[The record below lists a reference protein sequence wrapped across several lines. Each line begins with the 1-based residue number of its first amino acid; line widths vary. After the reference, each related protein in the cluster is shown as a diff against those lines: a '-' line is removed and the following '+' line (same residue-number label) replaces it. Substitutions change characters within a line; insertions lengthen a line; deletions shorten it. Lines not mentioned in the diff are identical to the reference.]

1 MLPRSERSP
10 ELPRS
15 WFSWFGTFWKI
26 PDAYALTHQGL
37 DAYLFLR
44 YLRVAF
50 IISLVSLG
58 ITWPILF
65 PVNAT
70 GDNNQTQLEI
80 LSYSN
85 INPDTE
91 GSRYYA
97 HAFVAWVVYG
107 FVMYM
112 ILRECIFY
120 INLRQAYLLS
130 PHYANRIS
138 SRTVLFTSVPDD
150 YLDEAKIRA
159 MFNNSVRH
167 VWIAGK
173 TDKLDELVQER
184 DKVAMKLEGAEVKLL
199 KLVNKARVK
208 ATNKGGAATNNNGN
222 DNGAAA
228 APADADAE
236 TGSIAAR
243 WITDKQR
250 PTHRLGPLGLVGKKV
265 DTIDWSRAELQR
277 TVPETE
283 KLQAEWNAGNFT
295 KVNAVFVEFMNQAD
309 AQAAFQV
316 LTHHKALHMCPKVVG
331 VKPEEVVWKSL
342 SIPWWQVVIRRY
354 AVYAFIAALIVFWA
368 IPVAIVGLIAQVNT
382 LRPLPGLT
390 GWLLAGSGA
399 TARLS
404 ILALGLMPAVSAF
417 VIVRAVE
424 SRNRP
429 VCPKASSS
437 TAVAASKTSR

>member
-1 MLPRSERSP
+1 M
-10 ELPRS
+10 
-15 WFSWFGTFWKI
+15 
-26 PDAYALTHQGL
+26 
-37 DAYLFLR
+37 
-44 YLRVAF
+44 
-50 IISLVSLG
+50 SLVSVAV
-58 ITWPILF
+58 TWPILF

-70 GDNNQTQLEI
+70 GANNQTQLEV

-91 GSRYYA
+91 GNRYYA

-138 SRTVLFTSVPDD
+138 ARTVLFTSVPDD
-150 YLDEAKIRA
+150 FLDEAKIRE

-173 TDKLDELVQER
+173 TDKLDDMVAQR

-199 KLVNKARVK
+199 KMVNKARSK
-208 ATNKGGAATNNNGN
+208 AAKKGDAATRTG
-222 DNGAAA
+222 G
-228 APADADAE
+228 DADTE

-243 WITDKQR
+243 WIPDKQR
-250 PTHRLGPLGLVGKKV
+250 PSHRLGFLGLVGEKV
-265 DTIDWSRAELQR
+265 DTIDWSRTELHR

-283 KLQAEWNAGNFT
+283 KMQAEWNAGNFDKT
-295 KVNAVFVEFMNQAD
+295 NAVFVEFMNQAD

-316 LTHHKALHMCPKVVG
+316 LTHHKALHMTPKVVG
-331 VKPEEVVWKSL
+331 VTPEEVIWKNL
-342 SIPWWQVVIRRY
+342 SIPWWQIVIRRY
-354 AVYAFIAALIVFWA
+354 AVYAFIAVLIIFWA

-382 LRPLPGLT
+382 LRKLPGLT
-390 GWLLAGSGA
+390 WIDSIPNVCWGLFFFFFPLFSFGSRVFLAAPLLTVPRRCTTRLTFAGHSRRHLWPA
-399 TARLS
+399 
-404 ILALGLMPAVSAF
+404 ALGGAVGAH
-417 VIVRAVE
+417 VVCAHHHARVRRAGRQPDAVE
-424 SRNRP
+424 D
-429 VCPKASSS
+429 
-437 TAVAASKTSR
+437 